1 MPIFFDRI
9 WFGHEVLLRPHDK
22 YRKFTRAIFHYDI
35 LPYLYGSCIW
45 LDLIIKPRKELKHSE
60 TLQYEWFVQS
70 VDGNQVFEP
79 KKGYARLVPNKKSVI
94 QIATDLI
101 HIPSQYKLEM
111 RIGKEELDDERYE
124 IVADLTVKDR
134 DDFYLHFVWLI
145 VDAVIGF
152 VFTIIGGA
160 IVLSLRAVL

>member
-111 RIGKEELDDERYE
+111 RIGKEKLDDERYE
-124 IVADLTVKDR
+124 IIADLTVKDR

-145 VDAVIGF
+145 VGAVIGF
-152 VFTIIGGA
+152 V
-160 IVLSLRAVL
+160 